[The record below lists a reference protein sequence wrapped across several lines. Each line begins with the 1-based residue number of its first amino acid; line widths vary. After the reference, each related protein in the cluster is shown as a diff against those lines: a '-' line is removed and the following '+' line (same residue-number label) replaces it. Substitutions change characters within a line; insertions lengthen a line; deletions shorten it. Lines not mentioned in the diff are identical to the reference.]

1 MRTLSLCLSL
11 LLATLAAC
19 TGSAP
24 IQPAADAPAPVD
36 PGAGPSP
43 TGDANSHLV
52 VAEIALQRGDF
63 YTAATEYSAAARLSS
78 DPKLAAQAT
87 QVSFEAG
94 QPSPAVVSARRWIEL
109 EPGSADARRYLAVS
123 ALRLHR
129 IDESEQH
136 FDYLLRETYP
146 TPAEAF
152 TDLTGVLVE
161 EDDSYG
167 AFLVTQK
174 LAAKHP
180 KVPEAQYALSVA
192 ALRSYNY
199 ELAVSSA
206 RKALKLNK
214 DYVDAERLLARALV
228 VSGENEEGLRLARK
242 RAASDGDANA
252 KLETAMLLIASGDE
266 AGARKELEQLREL
279 PDTKVEALRM
289 LGGLELSAGR
299 FEEATQCFQELVASG
314 RHVALALYSLGSI
327 HERRREELR
336 AVRYYARV
344 TSGPYAVDAQLRAAK
359 LLALSDQREQ
369 ANKLLDDYV
378 EENPG
383 LEADLVVGRAR
394 LLADEGDPETALALL
409 DAARDRY
416 PDHTTLRYAR
426 AVTLERLERAP
437 EAIEELDELLAR
449 RPGDP
454 VALNALGYTM
464 AEHGKDV
471 PAAHEMIRRSLAMTP
486 DNPAVQDSL
495 GWALFRSGDAKGAL
509 KWLERAY
516 EAEKDAEIA
525 AHIGEVYWTLGDKTK
540 ARAIWDEALADE
552 PTHRYLLETM
562 RRHPD

>member
-1 MRTLSLCLSL
+1 MDS
-11 LLATLAAC
+11 AA
-19 TGSAP
+19 P
-24 IQPAADAPAPVD
+24 PD
-36 PGAGPSP
+36 PGAGPAP

-52 VAEIALQRGDF
+52 VAEIALQRGD
-63 YTAATEYSAAARLSS
+63 YQAAAGEYAAAARLSD

-94 QPSPAVVSARRWIEL
+94 QPSPAVVSARRWLEL
-109 EPGSADARRYLAVS
+109 EPSAADARRYLAVS
-123 ALRLHR
+123 ALRLYR
-129 IDESEQH
+129 IDEAQKQ
-136 FDYLLRETYP
+136 FDYLLRETYE
-146 TPAEAF
+146 TPEEGF

-167 AFLVTQK
+167 SFLITQQ

-180 KVPEAQYALSVA
+180 KVPEGQYALSVA
-192 ALRSYNY
+192 ALRAYNY
-199 ELAVSSA
+199 DLAVASA
-206 RKALKLNK
+206 RKALRLNK
-214 DYVDAERLLARALV
+214 DYVDAERLLARSLV
-228 VSGENEEGLRLARK
+228 VNGENEEGLEIARK
-242 RAASDGDANA
+242 RAAADGDATS
-252 KLETAMLLIASGDE
+252 KLEVAMLLIASGDD
-266 AGARKELEQLREL
+266 AGARKELAQLREL

-289 LGGLELSAGR
+289 LGALELSAGR
-299 FEEATQCFQELVASG
+299 FEEATACFQELVATG
-314 RHVALALYSLGSI
+314 RHVSLALYSLGSI

-383 LEADLVVGRAR
+383 VEADLVVGRAR

-409 DAARDRY
+409 DTARDRY

-426 AVTLERLERAP
+426 AITLERLERAP
-437 EAIEELDELLAR
+437 EAIGELKELLSR

-464 AEHGKDV
+464 AEHGQDIDD
-471 PAAHEMIRRSLAMTP
+471 AHEMIRQSLSMTP

-495 GWALFRSGDAKGAL
+495 GWSLFRAGDAKGAL

-516 EAEKDAEIA
+516 ETEKDAEIA
-525 AHIGEVYWTLGDKTK
+525 AHIGEVYWTLGDKAK
-540 ARAIWDEALADE
+540 ARGIWDQALADD